1 MSRVAKLLL
10 CEAKNKVKIKVKIK
24 PQNVKIQE
32 QHFEEPQACESN
44 PTMKIPQ
51 KMVKLFFVALLSQR

>member
-1 MSRVAKLLL
+1 MSRVAILLL

-24 PQNVKIQE
+24 TQNVKIQV
-32 QHFEEPQACESN
+32 QHFEEPQACEPN

-51 KMVKLFFVALLSQR
+51 KMIKLFFVALLSQR